1 MTESTRKRQ
10 ATSAN
15 SYKRTMVKKNFEK
28 NVKYYTKNLHSV
40 KYYTIFAML
49 NKTSKQYE
57 KRNHR

>member
-1 MTESTRKRQ
+1 
-10 ATSAN
+10 
-15 SYKRTMVKKNFEK
+15 MVKKIFDK